1 MSRHLIWVPIFK
13 YDALS
18 LKSRKLFY
26 TTEAKKQK
34 GISIISVPRNKELL
48 KLSIILEM
56 IE

>member
-18 LKSRKLFY
+18 LKSRELFY